1 MQDSNTKER
10 IIKISETLFFQ
21 KGYDKVSVQLITREV
36 GIAKGTFYHHFPSKA
51 DLLNEIV
58 NRKVDTQVKNL
69 IEIKDKPD
77 LNPLDRLNNIFSNST
92 KWKIEQL
99 PLMISIMEALL
110 SDDNLIIRTKLEDIA
125 RQKSLPLIESII
137 IEGEKKKYF
146 NIGKMRP
153 KDAAAFIVGLS
164 ISLMNNFSRLI
175 IDLYE
180 HPKSSYE
187 LKVTVE
193 SYRTAVERLLGI
205 PENSLN
211 FMVDDFIEAF
221 RIYIKSR
228 GK

>member
-1 MQDSNTKER
+1 MKDSNTKER

-36 GIAKGTFYHHFPSKA
+36 GIAKGTFYHHFISKA

-77 LNPLDRLNNIFSNST
+77 LNPLDRLNDIFSNST

-164 ISLMNNFSRLI
+164 ISLMNDFSRLI
-175 IDLYE
+175 IDLFE
-180 HPKSSYE
+180 HPHSSDE
-187 LKVTVE
+187 LEVTVE

-228 GK
+228 SK